1 MSRPNW
7 IRSAPRRMKS
17 AADSAEAVS
26 ISARSLTEKADAVPR
41 TAHNARSPRI
51 APPRWNPIRCSGCK
65 RFSAACNG
73 LLSHDQFV
81 KLLGA
86 GATRYHCSL
95 ESSRRRF
102 PNAAPPVLMRGRSRR
117 FKTWS
122 ARALRPAAAGSSA
135 LAKHRKRKNQMID
148 QKYFREYNLFFRHL
162 NNRQQRKCP
171 FDSCHWGI
179 FHL

>member
-1 MSRPNW
+1 MFWTAKRCPAKRRSGFMTRPNW

-26 ISARSLTEKADAVPR
+26 ISARSSTEKADAVPR
-41 TAHNARSPRI
+41 TAYNARSPRI
-51 APPRWNPIRCSGCK
+51 ATPRWNPIRCSGCK

-81 KLLGA
+81 KLRGA

-102 PNAAPPVLMRGRSRR
+102 PNVCTAHAYEGKIAAFQNLER
-117 FKTWS
+117 
-122 ARALRPAAAGSSA
+122 AALRPAAAGSSA
-135 LAKHRKRKNQMID
+135 LAKHRKRKVSND
-148 QKYFREYNLFFRHL
+148 RSK
-162 NNRQQRKCP
+162 
-171 FDSCHWGI
+171 I
-179 FHL
+179 FP